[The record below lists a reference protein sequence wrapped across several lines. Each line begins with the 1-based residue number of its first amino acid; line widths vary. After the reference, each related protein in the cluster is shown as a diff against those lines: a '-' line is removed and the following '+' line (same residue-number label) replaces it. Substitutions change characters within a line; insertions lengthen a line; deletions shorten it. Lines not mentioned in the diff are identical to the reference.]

1 MKKHKRY
8 IKRNIIRNNG
18 SLLRPSL
25 GLTLGDSYSY
35 SDKTYSITQDGKGYT
50 TYTLVI
56 AEPVGKFWVKD
67 ELLSL
72 TYTYN
77 GNEKTVELDRLF
89 ALESALFNV
98 SRGDT
103 IKVEVLRG
111 GIEVELSISVNSVTS
126 VS

>member
-1 MKKHKRY
+1 MYNVELVVH
-8 IKRNIIRNNG
+8 IDPI
-18 SLLRPSL
+18 LLN
-25 GLTLGDSYSY
+25 
-35 SDKTYSITQDGKGYT
+35 
-50 TYTLVI
+50 
-56 AEPVGKFWVKD
+56 D
-67 ELLSL
+67 ELLSV

-77 GNEKTVELDRLF
+77 GNEKTVELNRLF
-89 ALESALFNV
+89 ALESSLFNV